1 LSPLDLAYKQ
11 FEDNLV
17 RVRNLVLIHNSLK
30 TLITAT
36 LDLSDILR
44 SAWVMLVAALDQYIH
59 EVVRLG
65 MLEIQSGQRPETEFF
80 SKFSITMGQSYNFR
94 TFAQGL
100 ANAGM

>member
-1 LSPLDLAYKQ
+1 
-11 FEDNLV
+11 
-17 RVRNLVLIHNSLK
+17 
-30 TLITAT
+30 
-36 LDLSDILR
+36 
-44 SAWVMLVAALDQYIH
+44 MLVAALDQYIH